1 MASVTIV
8 TCLVRCVFACRDARI
23 AALEMSCHD
32 TERLIEESRTDR
44 LKHLQ
49 EVYQAKMSTAELEA
63 KYVIRSYLVLAL

>member
-1 MASVTIV
+1 MW
-8 TCLVRCVFACRDARI
+8 VFAYRDARI